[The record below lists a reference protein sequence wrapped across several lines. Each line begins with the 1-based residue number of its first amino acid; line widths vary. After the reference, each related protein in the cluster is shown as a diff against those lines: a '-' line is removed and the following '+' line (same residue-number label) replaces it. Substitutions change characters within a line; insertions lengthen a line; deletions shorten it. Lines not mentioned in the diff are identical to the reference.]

1 MRNARIA
8 SVAVPLAISLFS
20 AVAQAQG
27 TARILSGFPPGGA
40 VDALARV
47 FAEKLSESIGRPV
60 VVETKTGAAGQI
72 AAEALKASPPDGNTL
87 MIAPDSM
94 FTVYPHTVKK
104 PVYDTLNDFVAVAH
118 TGAYPIGLAVG
129 AGVPANDFREF
140 VAWAK
145 ASPKNASYG
154 TAGAGTTLHFLGLM
168 MEQATGIHFAHVP
181 YRGVGPAITDV
192 IAGQVPAVILPL
204 GTVLQQAKAGKAR
217 ILAHSGSR
225 RSPLAPDIPTFKELG
240 YGTLEATGWFGAFAP
255 AGMRAEILSRYN
267 DIFVQATRTSV
278 VRERMRALDLE
289 IREMSPAELASN
301 LKAEHERWGAIIRAT
316 GFSAQSQ

>member
-1 MRNARIA
+1 MRKARIA
-8 SVAVPLAISLFS
+8 SVAVALALFS
-20 AVAQAQG
+20 ALVQAQG

-47 FAEKLSESIGRPV
+47 FAERLSEGLGRPV

-72 AAEALKASPPDGNTL
+72 AAEALKAAPPDGITL

-104 PVYDTLNDFVAVAH
+104 PAYDTLNDFVAVAH
-118 TGAYPIGLAVG
+118 TGSYPIGLAVG
-129 AGVPANDFREF
+129 VRVPAGDLREY

-145 ASPKNASYG
+145 SNPKNAAYG

-181 YRGVGPAITDV
+181 YRGVGPALTDV
-192 IAGQVPAVILPL
+192 VAGQVPAVILPL
-204 GTVLQQAKAGKAR
+204 GTVLQQARAGKVR

-225 RSPLAPDIPTFKELG
+225 RSPLAPDVPTFKELG
-240 YGTLEATGWFGAFAP
+240 YPTLEATGWFGAFAP
-255 AGMRAEILSRYN
+255 AGMKTELLSRYN
-267 DIFVQATRTSV
+267 DIFIQATRTPG
-278 VRERMRALDLE
+278 VREKMRALDLE
-289 IREMSPAELASN
+289 IREMTPAELAST
-301 LKAEHERWGAIIRAT
+301 LRAEYERWGAIIKAS
-316 GFSAQSQ
+316 GFSAESQ

>member
-1 MRNARIA
+1 MNFSRFA
-8 SVAVPLAISLFS
+8 SMLSLLALASFG
-20 AVAQAQG
+20 AEAQAQA

-47 FAEKLSESIGRPV
+47 VSEKMSEAIARPV
-60 VVETKTGAAGQI
+60 VVETRTGAAGQI
-72 AAEALKASPPDGNTL
+72 AAEALKASPADGNTL

-118 TGAYPIGLAVG
+118 TGSYPIGLAVG
-129 AGVPANDFREF
+129 AGVPASDLRTFI
-140 VAWAK
+140 AWARAD
-145 ASPKNASYG
+145 ASNASYG

-204 GTVLQQAKAGKAR
+204 GTLLQQAKAGKAR

-225 RSPLAPDIPTFKELG
+225 R
-240 YGTLEATGWFGAFAP
+240 
-255 AGMRAEILSRYN
+255 
-267 DIFVQATRTSV
+267 
-278 VRERMRALDLE
+278 
-289 IREMSPAELASN
+289 
-301 LKAEHERWGAIIRAT
+301 
-316 GFSAQSQ
+316 